1 MPSAETE
8 VKSFFRATALIIG
21 QMIRA
26 CGADDD
32 DPLRPDHQKTT
43 FSGDRLHECSRL
55 IANAII
61 YYNTLLLSR
70 VYEQKLTAGDL
81 EAIKVL
87 KSTSPVAWRNVNLIG
102 NFDFTT
108 NSSPVDIE
116 ALAARYQDED
126 FWRRSMTEG
135 DDDGPQA

>member
-1 MPSAETE
+1 M
-8 VKSFFRATALIIG
+8 
-21 QMIRA
+21 
-26 CGADDD
+26 
-32 DPLRPDHQKTT
+32 
-43 FSGDRLHECSRL
+43 

-70 VYEQKLTAGDL
+70 VYEQKVTAGDL
-81 EAIKVL
+81 KAIKIL

-108 NSSPVDIE
+108 TSSPVDIE

-126 FWRRSMTEG
+126 FWRRSMAEG
-135 DDDGPQA
+135 DDDGPQE